1 MFKLFIIITAP
12 TVILIS
18 QAGYSLLS
26 ISSLVLFYIICF
38 YIYERSYDN
47 EEIVV
52 KEKNLSKPIKLN
64 QKSILT
70 KSSFFKNNKEPLMIL
85 DSSFNVL
92 SSNKS
97 FHDFLG
103 SSPNGKNISLVL
115 RSAEFDNAIEKLNI
129 TNNYI
134 SVDLTVFSVVQK
146 HLTAQL
152 FYINDPD
159 DPSILVML
167 MDKTNQYIAERLK
180 TDFVSNVSHELRTPL
195 ASILGFLETIEG
207 PAKDDEEKKKE
218 FYQIIRSEAERMQRL
233 VNDLLS
239 LTRVEESEFQA
250 PSDKV
255 DLLQCLDAAV
265 DVVEVIAKKKK
276 ITINSEFDKNDKLI
290 VRGNHDQLLEVFENL
305 LDNAVTYT
313 DDGKVVSVSVKQDT
327 NYQVVE
333 ITDEGVGI
341 SEQDLVRVTERFFRC
356 TSSLDYKR
364 HSSGLGLSIVKH
376 ILNRHEGKL
385 EVTSE
390 LGKGSTFKAY
400 IPTYS

>member
-1 MFKLFIIITAP
+1 MFKLFVVVTIPA
-12 TVILIS
+12 VILIS

-26 ISSLVLFYIICF
+26 ISSLVVFYIISF
-38 YIYERSYDN
+38 YLYERVNNSQ
-47 EEIVV
+47 EIVV
-52 KEKNLSKPIKLN
+52 KEKSSVKPIKLN
-64 QKSILT
+64 Q
-70 KSSFFKNNKEPLMIL
+70 SSVIRESPFFKNNKEPLMLL
-85 DSSFNVL
+85 DNSFKII

-97 FHDFLG
+97 FHNFFG
-103 SSPNGKNISLVL
+103 RSPDGKNISLVL
-115 RSAEFDNAIEKLNI
+115 RSAELDNAIEKLSI
-129 TNNYI
+129 TDNYI

-152 FYINDPD
+152 FHINDSD
-159 DPSILVML
+159 DFTILVML
-167 MDKTNQYIAERLK
+167 MDRTNQYIAERLK

-207 PAKDDEEKKKE
+207 PAKNDEEKKRE

-255 DLLQCLDAAV
+255 DLLQCLDSAV
-265 DVVEVIAKKKK
+265 DVVQVIAEKKSIVIKCDFSRD
-276 ITINSEFDKNDKLI
+276 NKLF

-305 LDNAVTYT
+305 LDNAITYT
-313 DDGKVVSVSVKQDT
+313 DDDKKVSVSVKQDI
-327 NYQVVE
+327 NYQIVE
-333 ITDEGVGI
+333 ITDQGVGI
-341 SEQDLVRVTERFFRC
+341 GEQDLELALSRHATSKI
-356 TSSLDYKR
+356 SSLDDLE
-364 HSSGLGLSIVKH
+364 SVKH

-390 LGKGSTFKAY
+390 LGKGSIFRAY
-400 IPTYS
+400 LPIYS

>member
-1 MFKLFIIITAP
+1 MFKLFVVITVP
-12 TVILIS
+12 TVVLIS
-18 QAGYSLLS
+18 QAGYSLFG
-26 ISSLVLFYIICF
+26 ISSLVIFYILSF
-38 YIYERSYDN
+38 YIYERSRDN
-47 EEIVV
+47 QEIIIR
-52 KEKNLSKPIKLN
+52 EKNSSKSVKSN
-64 QKSILT
+64 QQSIIRE
-70 KSSFFKNNKEPLMIL
+70 SSFFKNNKEPLILL

-92 SSNKS
+92 SSNRS

-103 SSPNGKNISLVL
+103 KSPDGKNISLVL
-115 RSAEFDNAIEKLNI
+115 RSAEFDNAIEKLSSV
-129 TNNYI
+129 NNYI

-159 DPSILVML
+159 NSSILVML

-250 PSDKV
+250 PSDEV
-255 DLLQCLDAAV
+255 DLLQCLDAAI
-265 DVVEVIAKKKK
+265 DVVEVIAKKKN
-276 ITINSEFDKNDKLI
+276 ITINSDYNNKNKSI

-305 LDNAVTYT
+305 LDNAITYT
-313 DDGKVVSVSVKQDT
+313 DDDKNVSVSVKQDA
-327 NYQVVE
+327 NYQIVE
-333 ITDEGVGI
+333 ITDQGVGI
-341 SEQDLVRVTERFFRC
+341 DAQDLVRITERFFRC
-356 TSSLDYKR
+356 TSSLGYKR

-390 LGKGSTFKAY
+390 LGKGSTFRAY
-400 IPTYS
+400 IPIYN

>member
-1 MFKLFIIITAP
+1 MFKLFVIITIP
-12 TVILIS
+12 TAILIS

-38 YIYERSYDN
+38 YIYERSRDN

-115 RSAEFDNAIEKLNI
+115 RSAEFDNAIEKLNV

-159 DPSILVML
+159 DPS
-167 MDKTNQYIAERLK
+167 
-180 TDFVSNVSHELRTPL
+180 
-195 ASILGFLETIEG
+195 
-207 PAKDDEEKKKE
+207 
-218 FYQIIRSEAERMQRL
+218 
-233 VNDLLS
+233 LS
-239 LTRVEESEFQA
+239 L
-250 PSDKV
+250 
-255 DLLQCLDAAV
+255 
-265 DVVEVIAKKKK
+265 I
-276 ITINSEFDKNDKLI
+276 
-290 VRGNHDQLLEVFENL
+290 
-305 LDNAVTYT
+305 
-313 DDGKVVSVSVKQDT
+313 
-327 NYQVVE
+327 
-333 ITDEGVGI
+333 
-341 SEQDLVRVTERFFRC
+341 
-356 TSSLDYKR
+356 
-364 HSSGLGLSIVKH
+364 H
-376 ILNRHEGKL
+376 I
-385 EVTSE
+385 
-390 LGKGSTFKAY
+390 
-400 IPTYS
+400 

>member
-1 MFKLFIIITAP
+1 MFKLFIIVTVP

-38 YIYERSYDN
+38 YIYERSRDN

-115 RSAEFDNAIEKLNI
+115 RSAEFDNAIEKLNV

-195 ASILGFLETIEG
+195 ASILGF
-207 PAKDDEEKKKE
+207 
-218 FYQIIRSEAERMQRL
+218 L

>member
-1 MFKLFIIITAP
+1 MFKLFVVITVP
-12 TVILIS
+12 TVVLIS
-18 QAGYSLLS
+18 QAGYSLFG
-26 ISSLVLFYIICF
+26 ISSLVIFYILSF
-38 YIYERSYDN
+38 YIYERSRDN
-47 EEIVV
+47 QEIIIR
-52 KEKNLSKPIKLN
+52 EKNSLKSVKSN
-64 QKSILT
+64 QQSIIRE
-70 KSSFFKNNKEPLMIL
+70 SSFFKNNKEPLILL
-85 DSSFNVL
+85 DSTFNVL
-92 SSNKS
+92 SSNRS
-97 FHDFLG
+97 FHHFLG
-103 SSPNGKNISLVL
+103 KSPDGKNISLVL
-115 RSAEFDNAIEKLNI
+115 RSAEFDNAIEKLSSV
-129 TNNYI
+129 NNYI

-159 DPSILVML
+159 NSSILVML

-305 LDNAVTYT
+305 LDNAITYT
-313 DDGKVVSVSVKQDT
+313 DDDKYVSVSVKKDA
-327 NYQVVE
+327 NYQIVE
-333 ITDEGVGI
+333 ITDQGVGI
-341 SEQDLVRVTERFFRC
+341 SEQDLVRITERFFRC

-390 LGKGSTFKAY
+390 LGKGSTFRAY
-400 IPTYS
+400 IPIYN

>member
-1 MFKLFIIITAP
+1 MFKLFVVVTIPA
-12 TVILIS
+12 VILIS
-18 QAGYSLLS
+18 QAGYCLLS
-26 ISSLVLFYIICF
+26 ISSLVVFYIISF
-38 YIYERSYDN
+38 YLYERVNDSQ
-47 EEIVV
+47 EIVV
-52 KEKNLSKPIKLN
+52 KEKSSVKPIKLN
-64 QKSILT
+64 Q
-70 KSSFFKNNKEPLMIL
+70 SSVIRESPFFKNNKEPLMLL
-85 DSSFNVL
+85 DNSFKII

-97 FHDFLG
+97 FHNFFG
-103 SSPNGKNISLVL
+103 RSPDGKNISLVL
-115 RSAEFDNAIEKLNI
+115 RSAELDNAIEKLSI
-129 TNNYI
+129 TDNYI

-152 FYINDPD
+152 FHINDSD
-159 DPSILVML
+159 DFTILVML
-167 MDKTNQYIAERLK
+167 MDRTNQYIAERLK

-207 PAKDDEEKKKE
+207 PAKNDEEKKRE

-255 DLLQCLDAAV
+255 DLLQCLDSAV
-265 DVVEVIAKKKK
+265 DVVQVIAEKKSIVIKCDFSRD
-276 ITINSEFDKNDKLI
+276 NKLF

-305 LDNAVTYT
+305 LDNAITYT
-313 DDGKVVSVSVKQDT
+313 DDDKKVSVSVKQDI
-327 NYQVVE
+327 NYQIVE
-333 ITDEGVGI
+333 ITDQGVGI
-341 SEQDLVRVTERFFRC
+341 GEQDLARITERFFRC

-390 LGKGSTFKAY
+390 LGKGSIFRAY
-400 IPTYS
+400 LPIYS